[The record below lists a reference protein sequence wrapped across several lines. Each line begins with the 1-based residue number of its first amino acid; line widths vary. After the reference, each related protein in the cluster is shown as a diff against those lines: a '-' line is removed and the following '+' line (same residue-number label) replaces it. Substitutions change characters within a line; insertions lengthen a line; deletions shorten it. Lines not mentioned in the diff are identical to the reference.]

1 MANDFTKIEKGLTLG
16 ALASDPS
23 GGLNGDIYYNTTT
36 NKFRKYEN
44 GAWKNLSDGGS
55 GQGSKNYIANGTFE
69 DDISGVAT
77 YDDGANYV
85 DGTGGSPTA
94 ITISRTTSSPL
105 AGTASLL
112 ISKAASSSVGEGA
125 SILSTTIDI
134 EDRTRP
140 LFVKLSYDFSHAN
153 YVSGDVQLKAYDMTN
168 GAILAVRPLGNLDTS
183 GGFLKTQA
191 IATAMIYQPS
201 TCTQVRLSIHCQTDN
216 ASGSAWTA
224 KVDSVSVGPD
234 SPTPTAVQTDWISY
248 TPTLTGSSSNPTVGA
263 GSINGKYRRVGDS
276 VECMIGVTFGSG
288 MSAGSGTYLF
298 SLPTGFTIDS
308 TKINLNGNAQTLG
321 NIWLYDDSGNQYTGT
336 VIANASDYTK
346 VRVSVSTGILTNAF
360 PVTWAANDSFT
371 MRFTVPCVGLSA
383 GNVMSTFE
391 VALQTAGVYA
401 RSSSTASQAN
411 GSWVTVGS
419 WTKERD
425 TANEFDATTGVYTAA
440 KSGWRIFFG
449 GIGWASNTTGQRLAA
464 FWYQDTSIRLGQ
476 EQRANL
482 NSGSVNTTIG
492 GVPYYLNQGETI
504 RLKGFQDSGGALA
517 LGGNPEQQV
526 FAVISIP
533 DFSAFGAYSNV
544 GEVVDGVSSTKTPG
558 ASGQYAAMTGNGL
571 SLTPGRWMLTGTVS
585 YGSSGSAGISYMENR
600 WVGANGADNG
610 TVPAAISTLAGATVL
625 TNTVSTYQPSA
636 SGALAT
642 WPAATTII
650 ELTQPQT
657 IYLVPYQTSGTAA
670 NVRLTT
676 RQTATRLR

>member
-125 SILSTTIDI
+125 SIASTTIDI
-134 EDRTRP
+134 EDRNRP

-234 SPTPTAVQTDWISY
+234 SPTPTIGMRSEIVTANGSFTGGTLRVSKVGNIVTISSNASLTHASANNITSSAGLIPTWARPAATKLNLCYFDGTTYVTRFGVAADGSISTAYVDWAGAAVNRTSVDDRLTISY
-248 TPTLTGSSSNPTVGA
+248 V
-263 GSINGKYRRVGDS
+263 
-276 VECMIGVTFGSG
+276 VTESE
-288 MSAGSGTYLF
+288 
-298 SLPTGFTIDS
+298 
-308 TKINLNGNAQTLG
+308 
-321 NIWLYDDSGNQYTGT
+321 
-336 VIANASDYTK
+336 
-346 VRVSVSTGILTNAF
+346 
-360 PVTWAANDSFT
+360 
-371 MRFTVPCVGLSA
+371 
-383 GNVMSTFE
+383 GNVMTTFE

-449 GIGWASNTTGQRLAA
+449 GIGWAPNTTGQRLAA
-464 FWYQDTSIRLGQ
+464 FWFQDTSIRLGQ

-526 FAVISIP
+526 FAVICIP

-600 WVGANGADNG
+600 WLGANGADNG